1 MSTIDQLRTLNP
13 DKTIHS
19 LDEAAFA
26 DYGVTYAQYDVSE
39 LKAFMDQHVTIPAP
53 SEAISISRQIPTWKG
68 FPSSSKLGA
77 MSTLACQLKQAN
89 VPATPTL

>member
-39 LKAFMDQHVTIPAP
+39 LKTFMDQHVTIPAP
-53 SEAISISRQIPTWKG
+53 SEANLYV
-68 FPSSSKLGA
+68 PSNPDMELVV
-77 MSTLACQLKQAN
+77 MFTPACQLKREN
-89 VPATPTL
+89 VLATRKL